1 MGIPEKRIFSCVR
14 SISKLLD
21 GNSGKNDK
29 YKERVF
35 PYLLGKM
42 GDTFNFNDCAFSV

>member
-1 MGIPEKRIFSCVR
+1 MCKYIFA
-14 SISKLLD
+14 ITLD

-35 PYLLGKM
+35 PYLLGKV
-42 GDTFNFNDCAFSV
+42 GDTFNFSDCAFSV